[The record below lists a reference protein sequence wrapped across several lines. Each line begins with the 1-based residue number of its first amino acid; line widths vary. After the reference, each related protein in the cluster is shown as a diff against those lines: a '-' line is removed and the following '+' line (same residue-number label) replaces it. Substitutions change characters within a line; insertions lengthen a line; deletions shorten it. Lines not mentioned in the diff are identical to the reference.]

1 MQHIDLNNL
10 PERMRSLPIQNGYP
24 VPWFVPNV
32 NGVYDFRLVDGAK
45 LLPTIQRELCY
56 VCGQK
61 LGAHRTF
68 IMGPISVINRVVPE
82 PPSHPDCAEW
92 SVKACPYLAYK
103 QEAGRDGKPDGTT
116 PNPTG
121 FGINFHPKTYCV
133 WVTKS
138 YRIQKI
144 QPDASRNIHGGVLFH
159 VGDPTQ
165 TIWYRES
172 RLATRSEV
180 LEDLEKAYEL
190 LKLMVPA
197 SSEAEINRITRR
209 YEAAKTIAPEVGA

>member
-24 VPWFVPNV
+24 VPWFVPKV
-32 NGVYDFRLVDGAK
+32 NGAYDFRLVDGAK
-45 LLPTIQRELCY
+45 LLPTIQKELCY

-61 LGAHRTF
+61 LGAYRAF
-68 IMGPISVINRVVPE
+68 IMGPMSVVNRVAPE
-82 PPSHPDCAEW
+82 PPSHLECAQW
-92 SVKACPYLAYK
+92 SVRVCPHLAYR
-103 QEAGRDGKPDGTT
+103 QETARDGKPDETT

-121 FGINFHPKTYCV
+121 FGVNFHPKAYCV
-133 WVTKS
+133 WTTKS
-138 YRIQKI
+138 YQIQKI
-144 QPDASRNIHGGVLFH
+144 PPDASRNIHGGVLFH

-165 TIWYRES
+165 AAWYRES

-190 LKLMVPA
+190 LRAKVPA
-197 SSEAEINRITRR
+197 DSTEINRIARR
-209 YEAAKTIAPEVGA
+209 LEVAKTIAPQVKP